1 MSAGKCNN
9 GIQLYTYQKAQNLDL
24 PTTLNAG
31 EDTEK
36 QKHSFITVG
45 LQNGTALWKTVWH
58 IPTKLNIHLPYDP
71 AIELFSIYPKEL
83 KTFAHTKPL
92 HTDV

>member
-1 MSAGKCNN
+1 MLER
-9 GIQLYTYQKAQNLDL
+9 IQSNRNT
-24 PTTLNAG
+24 
-31 EDTEK
+31 
-36 QKHSFITVG
+36 HSLLLG
-45 LQNGTALWKTVWH
+45 LQNGIALWKTVWH